1 MIEKICKENVRLMYP
16 NETNERIINYL
27 ELVVEGLEEKYNK
40 NVPNR
45 LIIQLDLLRDLW
57 KNYFKVSN
65 ELAKSDIYLKGE
77 KGRIY
82 QNPAL
87 QTQQQLYD
95 KIMSSLKAMGLTIY
109 EEKRDKIMEQR
120 ITNDN
125 KEEESAQELL
135 EKLIN

>member
-1 MIEKICKENVRLMYP
+1 MIENICKENVRLMYP

-27 ELVVEGLEEKYNK
+27 ELVVEGLEEKYDK
-40 NVPNR
+40 KVPNR